1 MVGLRLCLTRRSADL
16 RQFHFGPVSRDGAKR
31 WGTWALHLGCPW
43 RLDGPDGLVTG
54 SGDLRSRCPGSAASA
69 KESVMWNYDTDG
81 TLQDEL
87 LGRFLV
93 AVPGKSGEIELTV
106 ATVGSLLNTLPP
118 TRGS

>member
-1 MVGLRLCLTRRSADL
+1 
-16 RQFHFGPVSRDGAKR
+16 
-31 WGTWALHLGCPW
+31 
-43 RLDGPDGLVTG
+43 
-54 SGDLRSRCPGSAASA
+54 
-69 KESVMWNYDTDG
+69 MWNYDTDG